1 MRQSSDSKQ
10 DGAQVVLPWPPRVL
24 SPNARSHWRAKS
36 KAAKDYRYR
45 CFLEAKLARLRA
57 PAGRVLLM
65 LEFMPPNRQRRDDDN
80 LVAAFKSG
88 RDGLADALGIDDSM
102 FVTLVQLSEEVR
114 AGGAVRV
121 SLVPFEGG
129 WA

>member
-1 MRQSSDSKQ
+1 MSTN
-10 DGAQVVLPWPPRVL
+10 QVLLPWPPKVL
-24 SPNARSHWRAKS
+24 SPNARAHWRAKS

-45 CFLEAKLARLRA
+45 CFLEAKLAKLRA

-88 RDGLADALGIDDSM
+88 RDGLADALGIDDSR
-102 FVTLVQLSEEVR
+102 FVTLVQLSDEIWP
-114 AGGAVRV
+114 GGAVRV
-121 SLVPFEGG
+121 TLSAFEAAGG
-129 WA
+129 